1 MSTDI
6 GERRPTDSAIQPK
19 VFDMTELTQ
28 DEIDQV
34 HGGGFFS
41 KLGKFL
47 GFCVLTYLDYR
58 GIVKLT
64 VIR

>member
-1 MSTDI
+1 
-6 GERRPTDSAIQPK
+6 
-19 VFDMTELTQ
+19 MTELTQ